1 MLQDGLKTITAKRI
15 RLSGITVFVVL
26 LSAAWGHIRGTA
38 PYILVKWHQDDNY
51 FYLESTGMPTHKM
64 MVGITAWQQQV
75 PLPQDFTGE
84 NAFKI
89 PRHPVFADKP
99 VSAKTALFSG
109 AIAVAVNGIPIFN
122 PIKNDGRT
130 DTYLAGELDVFG
142 GHCGRADDY
151 HYHVAPL
158 HLVDVVGK
166 ENPIGYALDGFPLYG
181 LTEPD
186 GSAAT
191 GLDEFNGHKDKSG
204 SYHYHATRTYPYV
217 NGGLRGVVEVRDD
230 AITPQPRTVPL
241 RPAGRPLRGAQII
254 GFTWPSP
261 NHYSLEYTVGSEHH
275 FVNYSV
281 NDDKSYTFEFVDGPD
296 RKRVETYRRGEGRPP
311 RGERPR
317 P

>member
-1 MLQDGLKTITAKRI
+1 MTATRI
-15 RLSGITVFVVL
+15 RLVGVAVFVML
-26 LSAAWGHIRGTA
+26 LSAAWTRTRGIPGMA
-38 PYILVKWHQDDNY
+38 SSILVKWHQDDNY

-89 PRHPVFADKP
+89 PRHPVFAEKP

-122 PIKNDGRT
+122 PIKNDGHT

-151 HYHVAPL
+151 HYHMAPL

-181 LTEPD
+181 LTEAD
-186 GSAAT
+186 
-191 GLDEFNGHKDKSG
+191 
-204 SYHYHATRTYPYV
+204 
-217 NGGLRGVVEVRDD
+217 
-230 AITPQPRTVPL
+230 
-241 RPAGRPLRGAQII
+241 
-254 GFTWPSP
+254 
-261 NHYSLEYTVGSEHH
+261 
-275 FVNYSV
+275 
-281 NDDKSYTFEFVDGPD
+281 
-296 RKRVETYRRGEGRPP
+296 
-311 RGERPR
+311 
-317 P
+317 